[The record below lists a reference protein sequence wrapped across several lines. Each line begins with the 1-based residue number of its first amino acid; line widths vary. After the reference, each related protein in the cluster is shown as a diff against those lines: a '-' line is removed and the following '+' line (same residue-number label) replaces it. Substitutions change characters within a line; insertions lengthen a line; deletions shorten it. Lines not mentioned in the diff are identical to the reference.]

1 MVALQAVASDADR
14 CNRPINMAVEPLAN
28 LLSWGV
34 AKAHEGQAAQC
45 LDSEH
50 FRSAPR
56 TCGPSCGRL
65 DVRKTERTGQSAA
78 LITHRGRKS
87 PCLT

>member
-34 AKAHEGQAAQC
+34 AKG
-45 LDSEH
+45 
-50 FRSAPR
+50 
-56 TCGPSCGRL
+56 T
-65 DVRKTERTGQSAA
+65 
-78 LITHRGRKS
+78 
-87 PCLT
+87 